1 MIAKRNMYCSTPE
14 LIENYQKALDSP
26 EPWVCHHRRETH
38 NEKGE
43 LLKCFLSSKE
53 LKEKGMYFD
62 LPPSELIYMSKKDH
76 TALHLKDKRVYFKLF
91 VRDTKRKL
99 ASKAFCK
106 GEYRTVF
113 NRMPV
118 ETFEETVERLKGTL
132 ENVKSKED
140 FRNMDLFY
148 YERQIL
154 GILYDFREIE
164 RCKLKELK
172 ELKTAVERARLIG
185 DLDSQFLLKSENPST
200 KGLAICTYTG
210 KSKNILQNVQLIEEV

>member
-1 MIAKRNMYCSTPE
+1 MIAKRNIYCSTPE
-14 LIENYQKALDSP
+14 LIENYQEALNSP

-43 LLKCFLSSKE
+43 LLDYFVSSKE

-62 LPPSELIYMSKKDH
+62 LPPSELIYMSLKDH
-76 TALHLKDKRVYFKLF
+76 TSLHLKDKRVYFKLF

-113 NRMPV
+113 NRMPI
-118 ETFEETVERLKGTL
+118 ETFEETVERLKKVL
-132 ENVKSKED
+132 ENVNSKED

-154 GILYDFREIE
+154 SVLYDLREIE
-164 RCKLKELK
+164 KRQLKDFKELK
-172 ELKTAVERARLIG
+172 EAVERARVNG
-185 DLDSQFLLKSENPST
+185 DLETQFLLKSENPST

-210 KSKNILQNVQLIEEV
+210 KSKNILQNVQLIEGV